1 MLHIYE
7 TEFSSQHNFP
17 NDSVAMM
24 EFYMKKA
31 AQEDLRKPLK
41 HCKDEMPP
49 TPSLQPPPCKPMP
62 SKSLWRNFDNSYTC
76 VYYWDGLGTCW

>member
-1 MLHIYE
+1 
-7 TEFSSQHNFP
+7 
-17 NDSVAMM
+17 
-24 EFYMKKA
+24 
-31 AQEDLRKPLK
+31 
-41 HCKDEMPP
+41 MPP